1 MTKHLINYCP
11 IDWYEDELKR
21 KGMTLAGLVQQLGVD
36 GIEQFIYR
44 DPEAFPDYKELT
56 IGAHLNYW
64 PYWMDFWL
72 RKAKRLQQQF
82 RSIHERQTYFK
93 TAMSCDEWL
102 AVIRRNICAA
112 ISQKP
117 EYLVWHVAEVD
128 TETIFTFD
136 FRYDDREVLAASAD
150 VFNAVAD
157 EIPANVTVLFEN
169 LWWPGLRLTD
179 ARKVKFFFERIERKT
194 SVLCW
199 IPVT

>member
-1 MTKHLINYCP
+1 MQYVAKKGEKWRSILLTIVRLI
-11 IDWYEDELKR
+11 
-21 KGMTLAGLVQQLGVD
+21 GMKMNWSVRGWQQLGVD

-117 EYLVWHVAEVD
+117 EYLVWHVAEAD

-136 FRYDDREVLAASAD
+136 S
-150 VFNAVAD
+150 
-157 EIPANVTVLFEN
+157 
-169 LWWPGLRLTD
+169 
-179 ARKVKFFFERIERKT
+179 RKD
-194 SVLCW
+194 
-199 IPVT
+199 

>member
-117 EYLVWHVAEVD
+117 EYLVWHVA
-128 TETIFTFD
+128 
-136 FRYDDREVLAASAD
+136 
-150 VFNAVAD
+150 
-157 EIPANVTVLFEN
+157 
-169 LWWPGLRLTD
+169 
-179 ARKVKFFFERIERKT
+179 
-194 SVLCW
+194 
-199 IPVT
+199 

>member
-36 GIEQFIYR
+36 GIEQFVYR
-44 DPEAFPDYKELT
+44 EPGAFPDYKELT

-117 EYLVWHVAEVD
+117 EYLVWHVAEAD

-136 FRYDDREVLAASAD
+136 SIMMTVRYWLLRQMFLM
-150 VFNAVAD
+150 
-157 EIPANVTVLFEN
+157 
-169 LWWPGLRLTD
+169 LWQMRFLPMLRCCL
-179 ARKVKFFFERIERKT
+179 RI
-194 SVLCW
+194 CGG
-199 IPVT
+199 PVCA